1 MDQCHCQKEAW
12 VTSMKIE
19 IFEMIE
25 GAKLATGLTVII
37 DVFRAFSLE
46 AYLFSHGIEKIY
58 PIGSVDEAFSLK
70 RENPDYLL
78 IGERGGIM
86 VEGFDYGNSPSSFV
100 GKKLYG
106 KTAIHTT
113 SAGTQGIVNA
123 ANAEEILVG
132 SFVNARAT
140 AEYIKERK
148 PETVSLVCMGNAGVA
163 PSGEDRLCAE
173 YIRSLLTDDPIKD
186 IDQLLLDLQHTDG
199 LKFFDERQAIYPQPD
214 FWMCIRRDI
223 FPFVI
228 KTYREEGR
236 NVNRMLL
243 IDN

>member
-1 MDQCHCQKEAW
+1 ME
-12 VTSMKIE
+12 IE

-46 AYLFSHGIEKIY
+46 TYLFSQGMEKIY
-58 PIGSVDEAFSLK
+58 PIGSIEEAFSLK
-70 RENPDYLL
+70 NENPDYLL
-78 IGERGGIM
+78 IGERGGNM
-86 VEGFDYGNSPSSFV
+86 VEGFDYGNSPSAFV

-113 SAGTQGIVNA
+113 SAGTQGIINAVNA
-123 ANAEEILVG
+123 DEILVG
-132 SFVNARAT
+132 SFVNAKAT
-140 AEYIKERK
+140 AEYIKERN
-148 PETVSLVCMGNAGVA
+148 PETVSLVCMGNEGKSPA
-163 PSGEDRLCAE
+163 GEDSLCAQ
-173 YIRSLLTDDPIKD
+173 YIKSMLIDEPMDD
-186 IDQLLLDLQHTDG
+186 IDQRLLDLQHTDG
-199 LKFFDERQAIYPQPD
+199 LKFFDDRQVIFPQPD

-243 IDN
+243 IEEK